1 MRRRQG
7 MEEKVKKGR
16 KMRRGEGGYEFTVI
30 QSNQLFSRNIFFCP
44 KQLN

>member
-16 KMRRGEGGYEFTVI
+16 KMRGGEEGYVI